1 MADFSPG
8 PDKEEGKPMDQN
20 PLFSPYSLGRLTLPN
35 RMVMAPMTRFRANS
49 DLVRRF
55 QEGASLNDP
64 DFATLYTPGTNGYT
78 DYPALRGS

>member
-1 MADFSPG
+1 
-8 PDKEEGKPMDQN
+8 MDQN
-20 PLFSPYSLGRLTLPN
+20 PLLTPYPLGQLKLPN
-35 RMVMAPMTRFRANS
+35 RMVMAPMTRGRADP